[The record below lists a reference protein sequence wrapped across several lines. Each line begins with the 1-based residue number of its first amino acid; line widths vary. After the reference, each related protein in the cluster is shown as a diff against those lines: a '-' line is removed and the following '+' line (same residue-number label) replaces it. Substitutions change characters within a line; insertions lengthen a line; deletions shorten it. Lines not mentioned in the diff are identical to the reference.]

1 MIYSKDNVTF
11 NNVLTSVVSVGTG
24 GPLTAK
30 TKYRVDE
37 NGNIV
42 HRDSDYLVN
51 AIDIHWG
58 GITVDDKTINDT
70 CELINWIKDNQSS
83 GGPVPKVI
91 KVIKVIKVLKVL
103 KV

>member
-11 NNVLTSVVSVGTG
+11 NNVLTSVVSVGTR

-51 AIDIHWG
+51 AIDIH
-58 GITVDDKTINDT
+58 
-70 CELINWIKDNQSS
+70 
-83 GGPVPKVI
+83 
-91 KVIKVIKVLKVL
+91 
-103 KV
+103 